1 MTSFEGPDL
10 HFHTKK
16 LCLTRQLFIFK
27 ARCTV
32 TATSVEVVPEVQSK
46 TSRVMPATHSYA
58 RAITKLVHFILVGAD
73 PSFAVIA
80 LFKSKN
86 KTLAGAVKL
95 FTNLP
100 CFEAKTPKLPAILV
114 FDYYQSGVF
123 PFGFVK
129 KCVHGNSMV
138 RNSVD

>member
-1 MTSFEGPDL
+1 M
-10 HFHTKK
+10 
-16 LCLTRQLFIFK
+16 
-27 ARCTV
+27 V
-32 TATSVEVVPEVQSK
+32 TAASVKVVPEVQGEA
-46 TSRVMPATHSYA
+46 SRVMPTTHSDA
-58 RAITKLVHFILVGAD
+58 GAVTELVHFILVGAD

-138 RNSVD
+138 RNSVN